1 MPSEA
6 DDLFGVGLG
15 LNADITEAF
24 SVELVQIINQTQPYQ
39 LNRQYRLN
47 NELGIG
53 SSTDFSDESR
63 LFMQYPS
70 TFSRDFGAEDV
81 EVNRYNRL
89 LLSTIAPMEV
99 IPAIDLLAGRCVRL
113 YQGDYEQSQVFDE
126 NPVEVA
132 QRWAAAGATRLHL
145 VDLDGAKAG
154 QPENWQAIA
163 AIVAAVNVPIEV
175 GGGLRDR
182 ERVAAL
188 FDLGVQYAIL
198 GTAAV
203 ENPDLVSTL
212 STEFPGQIIVGIAA
226 RDGQA
231 ATRGWRETSAVEA
244 IALAQDMALRGAA
257 AIIYTDSNRD
267 GTLKGPNLEALR
279 AITEA
284 TTVPV
289 IASGGVSSVT
299 DLLSLLTL
307 ERLGVNGV
315 IVGKALYTGDISLK
329 EALRAVGPGRWQDV
343 PTDIGPSFA

>member
-1 MPSEA
+1 
-6 DDLFGVGLG
+6 
-15 LNADITEAF
+15 
-24 SVELVQIINQTQPYQ
+24 
-39 LNRQYRLN
+39 
-47 NELGIG
+47 
-53 SSTDFSDESR
+53 
-63 LFMQYPS
+63 
-70 TFSRDFGAEDV
+70 
-81 EVNRYNRL
+81 
-89 LLSTIAPMEV
+89 MEV

-132 QRWAAAGATRLHL
+132 RRWAEAGATRLHL

-163 AIVAAVNVPIEV
+163 AITAAVNVPIEV

-182 ERVAAL
+182 DRVAAL

-212 STEFPGQIIVGIAA
+212 STEFPGQIIVGIDA
-226 RDGQA
+226 RDGKV
-231 ATRGWRETSAVEA
+231 ATRGWLETSAVEA
-244 IALAQDMALRGAA
+244 IALAQDMAQRGAA
-257 AIIYTDSNRD
+257 AIIYTDIKRD

-279 AITEA
+279 AIAEA